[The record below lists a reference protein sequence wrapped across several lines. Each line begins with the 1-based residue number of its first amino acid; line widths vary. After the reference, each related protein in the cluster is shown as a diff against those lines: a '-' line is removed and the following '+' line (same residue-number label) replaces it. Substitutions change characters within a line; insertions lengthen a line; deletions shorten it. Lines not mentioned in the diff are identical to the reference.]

1 MSSTPE
7 TTPPAT
13 PVPTSETSPTP
24 APATPNLELGAT
36 SATLALEPGATS
48 ATLALEPGTENRPPI
63 QPQEYQRI
71 IFLARF
77 VVVLTVVCAGVL
89 AVLAVSGANYL
100 MLACSVM
107 MIAAAVVYYLH
118 TKRSLE
124 RDMHENPR

>member
-63 QPQEYQRI
+63 QPREYQRI

-107 MIAAAVVYYLH
+107 MIAAAVVYYLY

>member
-24 APATPNLELGAT
+24 APATPNLEPGAT

>member
-13 PVPTSETSPTP
+13 PAPTSETAPTP
-24 APATPNLELGAT
+24 APATPN
-36 SATLALEPGATS
+36 
-48 ATLALEPGTENRPPI
+48 LEPGTENRPPI

>member
-24 APATPNLELGAT
+24 APATLALEPGAT

>member
-118 TKRSLE
+118 TKRSLV

>member
-7 TTPPAT
+7 TTPPAP

-24 APATPNLELGAT
+24 APATPNLEPGAT

>member
-24 APATPNLELGAT
+24 APATPNLEPGAT

-124 RDMHENPR
+124 RDMRENPR

>member
-13 PVPTSETSPTP
+13 PVSTSETSPTP
-24 APATPNLELGAT
+24 APAT
-36 SATLALEPGATS
+36 LALEPGVTS

-63 QPQEYQRI
+63 QPREYQRI

-124 RDMHENPR
+124 RDMRENPR

>member
-13 PVPTSETSPTP
+13 PAPTPENSPTP
-24 APATPNLELGAT
+24 APATPNLEPGAT
-36 SATLALEPGATS
+36 STTLALEPGATP
-48 ATLALEPGTENRPPI
+48 ATHALEPETENRPPI

-124 RDMHENPR
+124 RDMRENPR

>member
-24 APATPNLELGAT
+24 AP
-36 SATLALEPGATS
+36 ATLALEPGATS

>member
-36 SATLALEPGATS
+36 SATLALEPG
-48 ATLALEPGTENRPPI
+48 TENRPPI
-63 QPQEYQRI
+63 QPREYQRI

-107 MIAAAVVYYLH
+107 MIAAAVVYYLY

-124 RDMHENPR
+124 RDMRENPR

>member
-24 APATPNLELGAT
+24 AP
-36 SATLALEPGATS
+36 

-107 MIAAAVVYYLH
+107 MIAAAVVYYLY

-124 RDMHENPR
+124 RDMRENPR

>member
-13 PVPTSETSPTP
+13 PAPTSETAPTP
-24 APATPNLELGAT
+24 APATPNLEPGAT

>member
-24 APATPNLELGAT
+24 AP
-36 SATLALEPGATS
+36 

>member
-7 TTPPAT
+7 TTPPTPPAT

-24 APATPNLELGAT
+24 APATPN
-36 SATLALEPGATS
+36 LEPGATS

-124 RDMHENPR
+124 RDMRENPR